1 MRFARVPPT
10 KAEGALLAHGL
21 RAGGARFEKG
31 RRLTAADIETMR
43 AAGVVDIAVAFLAA
57 DDLPEN
63 DAAARVA
70 GALCGDNLRAGKALS
85 GRVNLFATARGVLS
99 FDAAALTRLNLIDP
113 AIAVAAAAPCRRV
126 EEGEMTAT
134 IKIIPFAVARAV
146 VEEAAIAGA
155 RLRVAPYRMRD
166 AVLLQTT
173 IDSTKESVLAKT
185 RRVTEARLAAV
196 GIEIV
201 REIRLPHRREAIAAA
216 LHDVRP
222 AAPDLILLA
231 GAVAVGDENDEAPA
245 GIRDGGGAI
254 ERVGMPVDPGNLLV
268 LGRLENAV
276 CVVLPGCAKSPQAGG
291 FDLLLPRLA
300 AGLPVSAADVAA
312 LGAGGLLREIVDRP
326 RRRRAREE
334 ATIGAVVLAAGL
346 SSRFGGAN
354 KLLADFRGR
363 PLAEWCASAVARA
376 RAAGVFADAV
386 AVVGRDAE
394 ATGALFAR
402 EGARVVC
409 NDDYRSGLAS
419 SLACGLRAL
428 AAECDAALILLAD
441 MPLVAAADI
450 EKIVAAFDAAA
461 GLDIAIPTYQGK
473 RGNPVMLGR
482 RHFDSLCRLR
492 GDAGARAIFGAH
504 AESVIE
510 VECDEGVLRDW
521 DSPWD

>member
-1 MRFARVPPT
+1 M
-10 KAEGALLAHGL
+10 
-21 RAGGARFEKG
+21 
-31 RRLTAADIETMR
+31 
-43 AAGVVDIAVAFLAA
+43 
-57 DDLPEN
+57 
-63 DAAARVA
+63 
-70 GALCGDNLRAGKALS
+70 
-85 GRVNLFATARGVLS
+85 
-99 FDAAALTRLNLIDP
+99 
-113 AIAVAAAAPCRRV
+113 
-126 EEGEMTAT
+126 
-134 IKIIPFAVARAV
+134 
-146 VEEAAIAGA
+146 
-155 RLRVAPYRMRD
+155 
-166 AVLLQTT
+166 
-173 IDSTKESVLAKT
+173 
-185 RRVTEARLAAV
+185 
-196 GIEIV
+196 
-201 REIRLPHRREAIAAA
+201 
-216 LHDVRP
+216 RP

-334 ATIGAVVLAAGL
+334 ATIGAVILAAGL

-402 EGARVVC
+402 EGARVIC

-441 MPLVAAADI
+441 MPLVATTDI

-482 RHFDSLCRLR
+482 RHFESLCRLR

>member
-1 MRFARVPPT
+1 MRFTRVPPT

-43 AAGVVDIAVAFLAA
+43 AAGVDDIAVAFLAA

-155 RLRVAPYRMRD
+155 RLRVAPYQMRD

-216 LHDVRP
+216 LHDLRP

-300 AGLPVSAADVAA
+300 AGVAGVGRRCGGVGRGRVVARDCRSPAAAA
-312 LGAGGLLREIVDRP
+312 RARRGDNRRGYFGGGFVESFRRREQTACRFSRP
-326 RRRRAREE
+326 PARRMVRERRRPRARGGRFRGRGRRRRARRRSDR
-334 ATIGAVVLAAGL
+334 GAI
-346 SSRFGGAN
+346 RP
-354 KLLADFRGR
+354 RGR
-363 PLAEWCASAVARA
+363 ARYSKRRLPQRTRLVARLRLARA
-376 RAAGVFADAV
+376 RRRMRRGVD
-386 AVVGRDAE
+386 
-394 ATGALFAR
+394 FAR
-402 EGARVVC
+402 RYAARGGGG
-409 NDDYRSGLAS
+409 YRKNRRRFRRRRRTRHCDSNLSRQARQSG
-419 SLACGLRAL
+419 
-428 AAECDAALILLAD
+428 
-441 MPLVAAADI
+441 
-450 EKIVAAFDAAA
+450 
-461 GLDIAIPTYQGK
+461 Y
-473 RGNPVMLGR
+473 
-482 RHFDSLCRLR
+482 
-492 GDAGARAIFGAH
+492 AR
-504 AESVIE
+504 
-510 VECDEGVLRDW
+510 
-521 DSPWD
+521 SPPF

>member
-10 KAEGALLAHGL
+10 TAEGALLAHGL

-43 AAGVVDIAVAFLAA
+43 AAGVIDIAVAFLTA

-146 VEEAAIAGA
+146 VEEATIAGA
-155 RLRVAPYRMRD
+155 SLRVAPYRMRD

-216 LHDVRP
+216 LHDLRP

-409 NDDYRSGLAS
+409 NENYHDGLAS

-428 AAECDAALILLAD
+428 TAECDAALILLAD

-450 EKIVAAFDAAA
+450 QKIVAAFDAAA